1 MAAEILAIAG
11 SAISI
16 AAFAGQLAQGAAFL
30 YTFFRDI
37 QNAPADITRLA
48 DELRSISSILLAV
61 KGSSITTHNPELD
74 NALKLTEAAINDIAT
89 ILTSLQQPGT
99 KKKRQKAWNRF
110 RVVLRS
116 SDITNRLASLERCKS
131 MMLQC
136 CSTAIV
142 ATQTQQSGQLLDI
155 HDFLGGLSTQQ
166 ADHTTTVVQNTA
178 AVDSLNQSVVRV
190 EDSTAVVQTVL
201 EELKSTSLAIEQR
214 GGTMDSSISRVGRA
228 ASEAHMMVE
237 SIHSTSSALMT
248 VTSETSKTLDHL
260 VEMTIE
266 GNKRREEIE
275 TTSRRLEEE
284 LLRRQLMLFEAF
296 GHDIKRDIAEQLRN
310 QRKKSEDSLR
320 KSSDGRVHEE
330 TNLHSASKTSYSP
343 DGNIYNNHL
352 YKLENGILNLKG
364 AHPDTE
370 HIFRDIDHTDMDHLQ
385 CPGQLRQWVSQ
396 KEKETTVTT
405 VRFLPA
411 SWLSSQAYIFNY
423 KSLKFHGTD
432 WRPPSPTW
440 GLRNVNIIPHDSE
453 FFEALQNLDLTPGRT
468 SLGYLSVGASLTYA
482 ANRSPLTNS
491 ESEQKRL
498 ENLFSLVDLLTG
510 SGVDPGEIDGDNFT
524 PLMIFATVWSE
535 CCPTSA
541 EQLNDKFFFLVSKLA
556 NKSQSDPFCSSEA
569 IVLVDT
575 TGLYR
580 CCQFPGTRDQYPR
593 EMLSFAALDFFV
605 RQETWKLSWTPHQPS
620 AAVSLGCDWFPEESE
635 ESEDISELVSFWV
648 TVHACEIRGYLEAKK
663 KLLELLLRSDAM
675 AADNGP
681 AYLLS
686 AIDELIHSGG
696 QIIALLTEHSYG
708 NSRERPW
715 VRERLR
721 KLVLVREYLTKI
733 FSTILLIPIVQAEL
747 VRGPALENF
756 TEHAQRHN
764 ARTLRAWRPQ
774 SQESVE
780 DTELQEVM
788 DDNYKVTADGWETD
802 DSQSQIIQDPGDDD
816 SDWETE
822 EEWEEDTYMLDKAKD
837 IYDEDAMN
845 LQIRSP
851 KCCEDCSDYDE
862 DYWSHVYSQFKN
874 ENLDTAS
881 PERNTR
887 GILRNIASATRDILA
902 FIA

>member
-1 MAAEILAIAG
+1 MAAEILGIAG

-110 RVVLRS
+110 RAVLRS
-116 SDITNRLASLERCKS
+116 SDITNHLASLERCKS
-131 MMLQC
+131 MLLQC

-155 HDFLGGLSTQQ
+155 HDLLGGLSTQQ

-178 AVDSLNQSVVRV
+178 AVDSLNQSV
-190 EDSTAVVQTVL
+190 
-201 EELKSTSLAIEQR
+201 STSLAIEQR
-214 GGTMDSSISRVGRA
+214 VGTMDSSISRVGRA
-228 ASEAHMMVE
+228 ASGAHMMVE

-266 GNKRREEIE
+266 GNKRTEEIE

-320 KSSDGRVHEE
+320 KSSGGRVHEE

-343 DGNIYNNHL
+343 DGNIYNNHVRGSQGTPSSSTSWRTESSTSREHTL
-352 YKLENGILNLKG
+352 TRNTFFGTLTTRIWTTSNVQDSSDNGYPKK
-364 AHPDTE
+364 
-370 HIFRDIDHTDMDHLQ
+370 R
-385 CPGQLRQWVSQ
+385 
-396 KEKETTVTT
+396 KETTVTT

-440 GLRNVNIIPHDSE
+440 GLRNVNIIPHDSG
-453 FFEALQNLDLTPGRT
+453 FFEALQNLDLDAVKVLLDECRASLFDVDDRGRT

-491 ESEQKRL
+491 ESEQKQL

-524 PLMIFATVWSE
+524 PLMIFASVWSD

-556 NKSQSDPFCSSEA
+556 KKNQSDPFCSSEA
-569 IVLVDT
+569 RVEVDA

-580 CCQFPGTRDQYPR
+580 CMQFPGDGFGAEQTAK
-593 EMLSFAALDFFV
+593 EA
-605 RQETWKLSWTPHQPS
+605 
-620 AAVSLGCDWFPEESE
+620 EESAE
-635 ESEDISELVSFWV
+635 KAYQALNKALEVSEKL
-648 TVHACEIRGYLEAKK
+648 TKEI
-663 KLLELLLRSDAM
+663 KLFTADTAAAGALLRK
-675 AADNGP
+675 
-681 AYLLS
+681 
-686 AIDELIHSGG
+686 
-696 QIIALLTEHSYG
+696 
-708 NSRERPW
+708 
-715 VRERLR
+715 RL
-721 KLVLVREYLTKI
+721 KL
-733 FSTILLIPIVQAEL
+733 
-747 VRGPALENF
+747 
-756 TEHAQRHN
+756 
-764 ARTLRAWRPQ
+764 
-774 SQESVE
+774 
-780 DTELQEVM
+780 
-788 DDNYKVTADGWETD
+788 
-802 DSQSQIIQDPGDDD
+802 
-816 SDWETE
+816 
-822 EEWEEDTYMLDKAKD
+822 
-837 IYDEDAMN
+837 
-845 LQIRSP
+845 
-851 KCCEDCSDYDE
+851 
-862 DYWSHVYSQFKN
+862 
-874 ENLDTAS
+874 
-881 PERNTR
+881 
-887 GILRNIASATRDILA
+887 
-902 FIA
+902 